1 MPTER
6 IDKLIVAAGLA
17 SRSEAKSLIRLG
29 RVLVD
34 GIPVRDPAQKIDQE
48 KQNLSLDG
56 EAVCTAKYRYFLLH
70 KPAGV
75 LSATEDSRQQTV
87 LDLLPPELRR
97 IGLFPAGRL
106 DKDTTGLLVL
116 TNDGEL
122 AHRMLSPKKHVEK
135 RYLAYVEH
143 EPDPDAEIR
152 FEQGVILGDGTKCLP
167 AKLERLGDGLV
178 RVIICEGKYHQ
189 VKRMLALCGAPVI
202 RLHRESVGALTLP
215 DDLEP
220 GEWTE
225 LDAKTIQK
233 ALEYR

>member
-34 GIPVRDPAQKIDQE
+34 GVPVRDAAQKIDPE
-48 KQNLSLDG
+48 KQILSLDG

-106 DKDTTGLLVL
+106 DKDTTGLLLL

-122 AHRMLSPKKHVEK
+122 AHRLLSPKKHVEK

-143 EPDPDAEIR
+143 EPNPDAETK
-152 FEQGVILGDGTKCLP
+152 FEQGMTLGDGTKCLP
-167 AKLERLGDGLV
+167 AQLERLGDGLV
-178 RVIICEGKYHQ
+178 RVTVCEGKYHQ

-202 RLHRESVGALTLP
+202 RLHRESVGGLTLP
-215 DDLEP
+215 DELAP
-220 GEWTE
+220 GDWTE

-233 ALEYR
+233 TLEYI